1 LFIAVAAILCVFAL
15 VESAQA
21 QTQAQTQTKKGT
33 LESKGDLE
41 VLANIAVVDM
51 LLVRRDSAAFKKLR
65 SEINKYRE
73 QLKNDLRAEEAELQK
88 ANRELARQRA
98 ILTPEAFRNER
109 KKFEERVG
117 KLQQTFQA
125 RWSSLKAIEQDA
137 ETRIL
142 DVLQKVTVEIAQ
154 KKQLIFILRKRSL
167 VFWIESLDV
176 TKDIITI
183 LDKKMPTISIK
194 LPKDFAPVA
203 SGKDPKK
210 K

>member
-1 LFIAVAAILCVFAL
+1 MRKFLFIAVAAILCVFA
-15 VESAQA
+15 SADFAQA
-21 QTQAQTQTKKGT
+21 QTKKGT

-51 LLVRRDSAAFKKLR
+51 LLVRRDAASFKQLR

-98 ILTPEAFRNER
+98 ILTPEAFRDER

-125 RWSSLKAIEQDA
+125 RWSSLKEIEQDA

-142 DVLQKVTVEIAQ
+142 DVLQKATVEIAQ
-154 KKQLIFILRKRSL
+154 KKQLIMIVRKRSL
-167 VFWIESLDV
+167 VFWIETLDI
-176 TKDIITI
+176 TKDIITV
-183 LDKKMPTISIK
+183 LDKKMPKVSIK
-194 LPKDFAPVA
+194 LPKDFAPVS